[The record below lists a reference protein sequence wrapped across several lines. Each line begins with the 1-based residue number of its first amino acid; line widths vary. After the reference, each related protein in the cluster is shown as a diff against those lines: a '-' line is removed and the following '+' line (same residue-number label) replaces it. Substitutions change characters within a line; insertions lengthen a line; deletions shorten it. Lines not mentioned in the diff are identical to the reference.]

1 MDGLG
6 GSEWNRRPAG
16 GNSMWRLYYLSRKD
30 NVPLTLLGWL
40 EVDLEKNTAKQK
52 G

>member
-30 NVPLTLLGWL
+30 NVPL
-40 EVDLEKNTAKQK
+40 VK
-52 G
+52 GRDVVWDGFGG